1 MYNKKKYR
9 VNLKKMAYG
18 SKKKGKVKVMK
29 GKECSSCGETQ
40 HNVPKS
46 VEQDKKVKP
55 KEVFGDK
62 YHKNSKKKTKY

>member
-18 SKKKGKVKVMK
+18 GGKKKGKDKVMK
-29 GKECSSCGETQ
+29 PKECSSCGETQ

-62 YHKNSKKKTKY
+62 YKKKKTKY